1 MEEGGEMEIVNVVL
15 RTFGEL
21 VDVAQ
26 SRKGEG
32 CVWMSGKGFVGF
44 CEYWMG
50 FAKRVSYF
58 PSPLSL
64 ASWPIRAIFLP
75 SFFFY

>member
-50 FAKRVSYF
+50 FAKRVSCFPSF
-58 PSPLSL
+58 PSPLLGRSVPF
-64 ASWPIRAIFLP
+64 SFLL
-75 SFFFY
+75 SF